1 MKQDCICRNGLEC
14 AACLMKLY
22 AKTAT
27 HNVFVYGTLKK
38 GYVNHERTFN
48 GYLHTAMG
56 STTTLPEWGIAY
68 VSGLPFI
75 VPDKQSVHGE
85 VYNITGKLLAR
96 LDRIEGHPDVYKRT
110 MVTLA
115 NGIEAY
121 MYVGIGYASHIR
133 RLVDQGLIELDD
145 NFDVKAWRD

>member
-75 VPDKQSVHGE
+75 VPDKRVCMEKCTTSLVSYLRDWIGSK
-85 VYNITGKLLAR
+85 VILMYISAR
-96 LDRIEGHPDVYKRT
+96 
-110 MVTLA
+110 
-115 NGIEAY
+115 
-121 MYVGIGYASHIR
+121 
-133 RLVDQGLIELDD
+133 
-145 NFDVKAWRD
+145 W